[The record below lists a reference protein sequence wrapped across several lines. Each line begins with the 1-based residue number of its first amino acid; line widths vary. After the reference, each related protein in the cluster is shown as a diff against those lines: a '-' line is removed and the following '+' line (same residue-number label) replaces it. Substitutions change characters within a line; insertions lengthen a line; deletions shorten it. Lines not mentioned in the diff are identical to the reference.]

1 MKSNSAIVKTFTLR
15 ALLIITCITIGFASF
30 TKCNA
35 QSITGKWKVVS
46 VKLFLKAGSPV
57 EHPIPPTDVYEFE
70 FKPDHTYVVTDGPGS
85 TSTGTWSVSGN
96 QLTMIAPAEQKKG
109 MKGRISNFSIT
120 GNKMIRTVIAEPPYN
135 KMQSKSEE
143 TSIRM

>member
-1 MKSNSAIVKTFTLR
+1 METKTLKAFILK
-15 ALLIITCITIGFASF
+15 ALLIISGITFGFATF
-30 TKCNA
+30 NKCNA
-35 QSITGKWKVVS
+35 QSIVGKWKVVS
-46 VKLFLKAGSPV
+46 VKLFLNAGSPV
-57 EHPIPPTDVYEFE
+57 EHPIPPTDINEFE
-70 FKPDHTYVVTDGPGS
+70 FKPDHTYVVTNGPGS

-135 KMQSKSEE
+135 KTQSKTEE
-143 TSIRM
+143 ISIRM

>member
-1 MKSNSAIVKTFTLR
+1 MKIKSMFSAFSLK
-15 ALLIITCITIGFASF
+15 ALLVITCILVGFAGF
-30 TKCNA
+30 TKCDA
-35 QSITGKWKVVS
+35 QSIEGKWKVVS
-46 VKLFLKAGSPV
+46 VKLFLNTGNPV
-57 EHPIPPTDVYEFE
+57 EHPIPPSDIYEFE

-85 TSTGTWSVSGN
+85 TSTGTWSVSGS

-109 MKGRISNFSIT
+109 LKGRVSSFSIT

-135 KMQSKSEE
+135 KVQSKTEE